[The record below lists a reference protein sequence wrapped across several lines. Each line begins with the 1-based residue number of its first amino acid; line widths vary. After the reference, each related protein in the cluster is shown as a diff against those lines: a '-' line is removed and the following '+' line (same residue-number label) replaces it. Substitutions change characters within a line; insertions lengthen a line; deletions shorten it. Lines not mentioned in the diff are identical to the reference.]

1 MSQNDRPEA
10 PSPATAANGSAAA
23 KAENPPARAL
33 VSSSLRL
40 RLNPNKEHKAEEY
53 EDLQLEYC
61 PAVFTALERYL
72 PPNMLNVRREHKA
85 KFMHDIL
92 AKYMPR
98 AEQTRIQK
106 LRAYR
111 LRIIANYRPRFRELY
126 TLNPTA
132 FFVPAFLNAIN
143 ENTEQSFRRI
153 ISEPSPGIFI
163 FQMLQPRICEL
174 FLSEIEN
181 VEKFVAETKFRIMR
195 PNIMNKYG
203 VVLDDFGFGPMLEK
217 LMEGFIRPLS
227 RVLFPEIGSSLDS
240 HHGFVVEYGKD
251 KAVDMGF
258 HVDDSEVTLNVCL
271 GKEFSGGELYFQGTR
286 CEKHVNTSTYTE
298 VSLSGGCTLFLWS
311 PLFES
316 RSTLTIPINLDEL
329 CFIEVAIAVV
339 PKLQHLAIVS
349 TYFCG
354 AEGLFAY
361 RLASMQICSVFREVK
376 RYQTDCSSWC
386 GECSKV
392 KKESQCSRITS
403 TKSALLAKEGE
414 STSK

>member
-298 VSLSGGCTLFLWS
+298 EYFDYSHKPGRAVLHRGRHRRGAKATTSGHRVNLLLWC
-311 PLFES
+311 
-316 RSTLTIPINLDEL
+316 RS
-329 CFIEVAIAVV
+329 
-339 PKLQHLAIVS
+339 
-349 TYFCG
+349 
-354 AEGLFAY
+354 
-361 RLASMQICSVFREVK
+361 SVFREVK